1 MAEVLM
7 KQEVAR
13 RGETRQWK
21 IQSAGTW
28 AEPGLPATQFSQ
40 AVMARRQ
47 LDLAKHRSQPV
58 DGDLLRAADVILVMT
73 RNHQEA
79 LQAEFPDIAPR
90 TYLLSQLVD
99 RKFDIE
105 DPYGGTLDDYEVCAD
120 DIQNVLTNGW
130 ARLVELTDRVVPDRS

>member
-13 RGETRQWK
+13 RGEARQWK

-28 AEPGLPATQFSQ
+28 AVPGLPATQFSQ

-47 LDLAKHRSQPV
+47 LDLAEHRSQPV

-73 RNHQEA
+73 RHHQEA

-105 DPYGGTLDDYEVCAD
+105 DPYGGTLDDYEVCVE
-120 DIQNVLTNGW
+120 DIQNVLRNGW
-130 ARLVELTDRVVPDRS
+130 SRLVELTDRVVPDRS